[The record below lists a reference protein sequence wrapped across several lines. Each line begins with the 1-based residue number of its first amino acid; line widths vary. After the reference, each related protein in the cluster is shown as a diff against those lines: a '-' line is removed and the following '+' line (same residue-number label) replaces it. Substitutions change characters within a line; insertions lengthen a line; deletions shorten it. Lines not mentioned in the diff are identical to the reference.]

1 MNDYFSSIITLPPLL
16 VGRHLLYCPHRILTG
31 PRGLSLARESDRVQS
46 RLCSVYTLEVKV
58 SSQPLM
64 SLVLKGIALAM
75 GAAAAVISILGTG
88 SPDTLITLLGI
99 GLFCL
104 AIWAL
109 QKGQ

>member
-1 MNDYFSSIITLPPLL
+1 MTN
-16 VGRHLLYCPHRILTG
+16 
-31 PRGLSLARESDRVQS
+31 
-46 RLCSVYTLEVKV
+46 
-58 SSQPLM
+58 QPFM

-75 GAAAAVISILGTG
+75 GAAAAVIGILGTG
-88 SPDTLITLLGI
+88 SAETLVTLLGI